1 MRRPFVKTQSE
12 FSKAKAWPFL
22 TRLVRTEM
30 ANSLTRLSQATPH
43 PVPLVP
49 SKVSPSPSTI
59 PEDVKDQFRNY
70 CTHSKE
76 NFLVF
81 DDESK
86 ELLANEFNMKDVA
99 KTIAIPQLL
108 NNCYSALAEVEK
120 TPVVAV
126 I

>member
-1 MRRPFVKTQSE
+1 MRRPTVKTQSE

-22 TRLVRTEM
+22 TRLARTEM
-30 ANSLTRLSQATPH
+30 GNSLTRLSQATPH

-49 SKVSPSPSTI
+49 SEVSPSPSTI

-81 DDESK
+81 ENESK
-86 ELLANEFNMKDVA
+86 ELAKEFNMQDVV

-108 NNCYSALAEVEK
+108 NSCYSAVAEVEK
-120 TPVVAV
+120 TQLLL
-126 I
+126 